1 MFIPHL
7 GDDRGIVMKPNSD
20 SFPDNVPDSV
30 LRSIARVLLPD
41 ILEDL
46 CGLSPDSAQDDCKSD
61 EAL

>member
-1 MFIPHL
+1 
-7 GDDRGIVMKPNSD
+7 MKPNSD

-46 CGLSPDSAQDDCKSD
+46 CGLSPDPVENDCKSD
-61 EAL
+61 